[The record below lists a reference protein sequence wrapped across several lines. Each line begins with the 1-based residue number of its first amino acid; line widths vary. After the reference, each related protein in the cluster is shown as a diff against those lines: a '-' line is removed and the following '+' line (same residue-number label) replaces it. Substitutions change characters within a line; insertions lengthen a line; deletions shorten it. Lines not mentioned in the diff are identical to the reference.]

1 MLRQIFIRPV
11 EPLFERQRGLV
22 ALDLRAEHDHELRSL
37 LRHDV
42 IPSLHNDRGHRAEN
56 DRHGKRGQG
65 NEDAAPDLRRVLPF
79 QQPERRQHSRQQQ
92 QALAQRLPEMPV
104 ALGMSY
110 GSPSLESAVDELLA
124 EHVDHIVVL
133 PLYPQFSCSTVGAVW
148 DELARILARKRSIP
162 GISFIR
168 DYADNHDY
176 INALANSVRASF
188 AKHGE
193 PDLLLLSYH
202 GIPQRYANQ
211 GDDYPQR
218 CRDTTREL
226 VPALGLPPE
235 RVMMTFQSRFCRTTT
250 RELASALGMA
260 PEKVMMTFQ
269 SRFGR
274 EPWLMPYTDE
284 TLKMLGEKGVGHIQV
299 MCPGFAADC
308 LETLEEIAEQNREVF
323 LGAGGKKYEYIPAL
337 NATPEHIEMM
347 ANLVAAYR

>member
-1 MLRQIFIRPV
+1 MRQTKTGILLANLGTPDAPTPEAVKRYMRQFLSDPRVVDTSPALWWPLLRGVILP
-11 EPLFERQRGLV
+11 
-22 ALDLRAEHDHELRSL
+22 LRAPRVAKLYQS
-37 LRHDV
+37 
-42 IPSLHNDRGHRAEN
+42 IWM
-56 DRHGKRGQG
+56 
-65 NEDAAPDLRRVLPF
+65 EDGSPLMVYSKA
-79 QQPERRQHSRQQQ
+79 QQ
-92 QALAQRLPEMPV
+92 QALAQRLPNTPV

-124 EHVDHIVVL
+124 SGVEHMVVL
-133 PLYPQFSCSTVGAVW
+133 PLYPQYSCSTVAAVW

-168 DYADNHDY
+168 DYADDSSY
-176 INALANSVRASF
+176 IDALAKSARDSF
-188 AKHGE
+188 AQHGE

-202 GIPQRYANQ
+202 GIPQRYADE

-226 VPALGLPPE
+226 VSALGLP
-235 RVMMTFQSRFCRTTT
+235 
-250 RELASALGMA
+250 

-274 EPWLMPYTDE
+274 EPWLTPYTDE
-284 TLKMLGEKGVGHIQV
+284 TLKMLAEKGTRHIQV

-308 LETLEEIAEQNREVF
+308 LETLEEIAVQNREIF
-323 LGAGGKKYEYIPAL
+323 LEAGGKQYEYIPAL

-347 ANLVAAYR
+347 VKLTAAYR